1 MHPQLVCL
9 GSVEILSVCPEARI
23 MNATASSLVYEDL
36 AVSSEASASGVSW
49 AAVIAGAFVAA
60 ALSLILLALGAGAG
74 LSSIS
79 PWSGEGVSPS
89 AVKIG
94 ALLWIALAEIVSAG
108 IGGYIAGRLRTK
120 WTGVHTDEVYFR
132 DTAHGFL
139 VWAVALVVSGALLS
153 AAAGAMVGS
162 SNREQNSARSNSAE
176 LNSNEYFTDS
186 LFRSAQPLPAN
197 ESVVRDQASLIFAHA
212 LSQREL
218 TDDDKAYVA
227 GQVAAV
233 TGLSRPEAE
242 QRVSDIFQRD
252 QQAADAARKAVAHG
266 LYWLFVASLLGA
278 FCASFAALL
287 GGRQRDRVRI

>member
-1 MHPQLVCL
+1 M
-9 GSVEILSVCPEARI
+9 S
-23 MNATASSLVYEDL
+23 ATARSLAYEDL
-36 AVSSEASASGVSW
+36 PVSSEASASGVSW
-49 AAVIAGAFVAA
+49 AAVIAGAFVTA

-89 AVKIG
+89 SVRIG
-94 ALLWIALAEIVSAG
+94 ALLWISLAEIVSAA
-108 IGGYIAGRLRTK
+108 IGGYISGRLRTK
-120 WTGVHTDEVYFR
+120 WAGVHTDEVYFR

-153 AAAGAMVGS
+153 AAASAMVGS
-162 SNREQNSARSNSAE
+162 SNREQNGAPNNGAE
-176 LNSNEYFTDS
+176 PNSNQYFIDS
-186 LFRSAQPLPAN
+186 LFRSSQPPPAN
-197 ESVVRDQASLIFAHA
+197 EPVVRDQASLIFAHA

-218 TDDDKAYVA
+218 TDEDKAYVA
-227 GQVAAV
+227 DEVAAV

-242 QRVSDIFQRD
+242 QRVTDVFQRD
-252 QQAADAARKAVAHG
+252 QRAADAARKAVAHG

-278 FCASFAALL
+278 FCASFAELL